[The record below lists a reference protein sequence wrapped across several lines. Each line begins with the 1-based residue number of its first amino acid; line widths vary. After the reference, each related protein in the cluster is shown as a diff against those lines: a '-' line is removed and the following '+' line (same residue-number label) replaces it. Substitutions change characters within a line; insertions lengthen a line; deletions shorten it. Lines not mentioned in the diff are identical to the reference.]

1 MSDFD
6 RRDFFKTAGLTGLA
20 LAPQAAAAR
29 PLTEKQKLDRI
40 ASNTWPLRSPLQE
53 PHRLRPQSATP
64 PTP

>member
-40 ASNTWPLRSPLQE
+40 ASNTWPLR
-53 PHRLRPQSATP
+53 
-64 PTP
+64 